1 MNWDSA
7 FLFPSITSAF
17 RLPMGKLLPELSGTT
32 DSRQLMTALSTY
44 TARPIWIF
52 VRQWKVRVGKH
63 RVWRLCFLWFMVK
76 IKPVTTE
83 PHENPHIHKF
93 EILPSPLS
101 PSSLHHCPI
110 TSLETLPW
118 QLYGWLL
125 KNKLL
130 FLANYFL
137 DCHKGIHHCV
147 TEWQLY

>member
-1 MNWDSA
+1 VNWDSA
-7 FLFPSITSAF
+7 FLFPSITLAF
-17 RLPMGKLLPELSGTT
+17 RLPMGKLLPELSGNT

-52 VRQWKVRVGKH
+52 VRQWKVRVGKL

-130 FLANYFL
+130 ILAYYFL
-137 DCHKGIHHCV
+137 DCLKGIHHCV
-147 TEWQLY
+147 MEWQLY